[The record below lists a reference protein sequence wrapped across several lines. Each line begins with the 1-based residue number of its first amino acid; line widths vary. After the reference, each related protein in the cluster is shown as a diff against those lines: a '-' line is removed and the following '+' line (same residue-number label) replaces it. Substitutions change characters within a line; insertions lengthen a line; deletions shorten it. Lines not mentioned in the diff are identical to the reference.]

1 MRIALFCT
9 SREWHRYFRTGF
21 TLTREKMLPI
31 DVDYFESESCFWQ
44 AVQETRYELIIIC
57 SPLHYRIS
65 WGLFLSSMERLWQ
78 GRIKN
83 HSCLVWDFDG
93 RMIALQEEEIYYLF
107 SVQKE
112 VSVYDKD
119 QSYRI
124 GTNMKQEEER
134 LPSASFFRIH
144 RNCLVNLTHVK
155 QMRGDFLVLRNGATL
170 SVSSRRKKQ
179 VKERLLLFWGKDDE
193 KKGQKEEGR
202 REPGALEE
210 KEKENRKKENKGKK
224 EGKIKEVVKGRR

>member
-1 MRIALFCT
+1 M
-9 SREWHRYFRTGF
+9 
-21 TLTREKMLPI
+21 
-31 DVDYFESESCFWQ
+31 
-44 AVQETRYELIIIC
+44 
-57 SPLHYRIS
+57 
-65 WGLFLSSMERLWQ
+65 
-78 GRIKN
+78 KN
-83 HSCLVWDFDG
+83 SACQVWDFDG
-93 RMIALQEEEIYYLF
+93 KIIALKEEEIYYLF

-155 QMRGDFLVLRNGATL
+155 QMQENSLILRNGVTL

-179 VKERLLLFWGKDDE
+179 VKERLLLFWGSERAEKIS
-193 KKGQKEEGR
+193 KKG
-202 REPGALEE
+202 
-210 KEKENRKKENKGKK
+210 KEKEGK
-224 EGKIKEVVKGRR
+224 